1 MRTAPSHR
9 NQALTTGRLQHP
21 PLSHPAMYLPS
32 DQVLHLLQLPWRPAV
47 ATQFRPFKRPA
58 WRAARMRRLRR
69 LPLSVP
75 DVAPAPGILSAAAAT
90 VRSHARGLRIGPP
103 GIFERTIR
111 VATAANLGFAVDGEA
126 LTTHHSSLHKRPI
139 PAAPVTSTSGFRCC
153 ITLRADKYATK
164 LRFATRLPRYI
175 PPPDNAERKHSQ
187 VRYIPAL
194 SCLAPAAEPVV
205 LCWQIRSRSWPLG
218 GTRTIDEV
226 CGSWQWTAAGRRP
239 GATVTDRQR

>member
-1 MRTAPSHR
+1 
-9 NQALTTGRLQHP
+9 
-21 PLSHPAMYLPS
+21 
-32 DQVLHLLQLPWRPAV
+32 
-47 ATQFRPFKRPA
+47 
-58 WRAARMRRLRR
+58 MRRLRR
-69 LPLSVP
+69 LSLSVP

-139 PAAPVTSTSGFRCC
+139 PAAPVTSMSVSAAASPCVLTSTLQSSGLPPACLV
-153 ITLRADKYATK
+153 ISHLQTTLNANTLRFGVYTS
-164 LRFATRLPRYI
+164 P
-175 PPPDNAERKHSQ
+175 ER
-187 VRYIPAL
+187 
-194 SCLAPAAEPVV
+194 LAPAAEPVV